1 MTMDSDFL
9 IDVGEVRESL
19 ASAEVISVFFP
30 LLQKVLLIDTR
41 HDEVEGPM
49 VKVATVAAS
58 MEHRLRALRRMRP
71 RFDRPQNITLI
82 PWPKYVETFL
92 NMGVWE
98 IIADRLRETGHAE
111 TVEQGERALAR
122 LRRMEKGEILAAIT
136 GEGYETLWAR
146 DEQW

>member
-1 MTMDSDFL
+1 CAPQPDGGALGWSVPKRHAILAYRALRAPPAPGPVPAPTLSPSRTMPMTMDSDFL

-30 LLQKVLLIDTR
+30 LLQKVLLVDTR

-71 RFDRPQNITLI
+71 RFDRPQ
-82 PWPKYVETFL
+82 
-92 NMGVWE
+92 
-98 IIADRLRETGHAE
+98 
-111 TVEQGERALAR
+111 
-122 LRRMEKGEILAAIT
+122 
-136 GEGYETLWAR
+136 
-146 DEQW
+146 

>member
-30 LLQKVLLIDTR
+30 LLQKVLLVDTR

-58 MEHRLRALRRMRP
+58 MEHRVRALRRMRP

-82 PWPKYVETFL
+82 PWPKYVDTFL

-98 IIADRLRETGHAE
+98 MIADRLRETGHQE